1 MFEEWTPP
9 SGGSHDHDQLQET
22 RKRPLSSDS
31 DFFGRRTLQS
41 HSHSLAAERTLLLNL
56 ES

>member
-22 RKRPLSSDS
+22 RKRPLSGDS